1 MSVLFIHGSSN
12 FKSRTT
18 SVISHFKNTYKNNGI
33 KTQLVTPADIP
44 ANDLIHYQFQSNS
57 IIQFQKA
64 VSDSEIIVISTPI
77 YQGSFAG
84 TLKLLLDLIPQK
96 GLSNKIII
104 PVATGGSIAHLLAI
118 EYALNPVLSNIGA
131 ETILPGIYGTNQD
144 FIDQQTHYEI
154 QNISLTQRIEQTVQ
168 RSLAYLPAFA

>member
-1 MSVLFIHGSSN
+1 M
-12 FKSRTT
+12 
-18 SVISHFKNTYKNNGI
+18 
-33 KTQLVTPADIP
+33 TPADIP
-44 ANDLIHYQFQSNS
+44 ANELVNYQFQSKS
-57 IIQFQKA
+57 IIRFQKA
-64 VSDSEIIVISTPI
+64 VSDAEIVVISTPI

-84 TLKLLLDLIPQK
+84 SLKLLLDLIPQN

-104 PVATGGSIAHLLAI
+104 PVATGGSISHLLAI
-118 EYALNPVLSNIGA
+118 EYALNPVISNIGA

-144 FIDQQTHYEI
+144 FIDKQTHYEI